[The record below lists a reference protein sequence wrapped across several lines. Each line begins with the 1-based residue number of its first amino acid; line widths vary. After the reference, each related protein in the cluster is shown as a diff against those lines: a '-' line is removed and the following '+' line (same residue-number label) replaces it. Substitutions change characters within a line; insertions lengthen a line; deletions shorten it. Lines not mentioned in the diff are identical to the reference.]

1 MLTGVYDIM
10 IKKTQ
15 KKKKKFKIVEPIK
28 ETQIIDYI
36 PEKKSDNDVAECDN
50 VVGCDIPDEE
60 EYLNECLSEDDE
72 DNIQILEEK
81 LFNDNNDS
89 DSKEVETI
97 DILSNSKKIKDYQ
110 TSYGDLLEKEQ
121 YNY

>member
-1 MLTGVYDIM
+1 MLTSVYDTM
-10 IKKTQ
+10 IKKI

-36 PEKKSDNDVAECDN
+36 PDKQSDNGETDVVKEE
-50 VVGCDIPDEE
+50 DIPDEE
-60 EYLNECLSEDDE
+60 DYLNECLSEDDE
-72 DNIQILEEK
+72 DNIQILEES
-81 LFNDNNDS
+81 LFNDNNDD

-97 DILSNSKKIKDYQ
+97 DILSNSKKTKGYQ
-110 TSYGDLLEKEQ
+110 TSYGDLLEKEK